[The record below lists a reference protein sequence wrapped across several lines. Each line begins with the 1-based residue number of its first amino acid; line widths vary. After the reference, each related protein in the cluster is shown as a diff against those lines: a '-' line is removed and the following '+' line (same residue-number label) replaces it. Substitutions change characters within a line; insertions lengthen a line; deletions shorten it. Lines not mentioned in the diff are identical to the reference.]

1 MIGCNPN
8 PKFIVMKILFVL
20 ILVLSSISFVRSQ
33 SGTADDSAIRSYTL
47 QLTYNKTS
55 TIVFPASIVSVD
67 RGSRDVIVQR
77 LHDVKNVLQLKAN
90 RVGFVETNLSVIS
103 SDGILRHFTVSYAKN
118 PTILTIDL
126 SSETSDN
133 RKLLFDVS
141 LTDVEIAK
149 SKSVISSDKRRVHFT
164 KECDGG
170 VCLSLLGV
178 YVKSDVMFYRMNI
191 TNKSDVDF
199 NAELTKI
206 YIRDKGRAR
215 RTASQEIE
223 IQPISI
229 LGGVERIPG
238 NGKQEIIIAIQKQM
252 IPKSKYMMI
261 ELFEDN
267 NGRHLNLAIKS
278 KAVVNARLLQ

>member
-1 MIGCNPN
+1 
-8 PKFIVMKILFVL
+8 MKIIPSLIIVL
-20 ILVLSSISFVRSQ
+20 LSLKMAHGQTLNANESAVRSY
-33 SGTADDSAIRSYTL
+33 AL

-77 LHDVKNVLQLKAN
+77 LNDVKNVLQLKAN

-118 PTILTIDL
+118 PTVLTIDL

-149 SKSVISSDKRRVHFT
+149 SKSVISSDKRRAHFT
-164 KECDGG
+164 NECDGG

-199 NAELTKI
+199 NVELTKL
-206 YIRDKGRAR
+206 YIRDKGRVK

-223 IQPISI
+223 ILPISI
-229 LGGVERIPG
+229 LGEIEKIPG
-238 NGKQEIIIAIQKQM
+238 NGKQEVIITIKKQM
-252 IPKSKYMMI
+252 IPKSKFMMI